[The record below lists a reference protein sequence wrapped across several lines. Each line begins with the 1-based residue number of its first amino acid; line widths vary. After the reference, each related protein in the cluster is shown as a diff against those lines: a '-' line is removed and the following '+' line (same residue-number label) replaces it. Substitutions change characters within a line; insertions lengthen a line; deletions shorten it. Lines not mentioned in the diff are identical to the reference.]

1 MIKNQIIP
9 FIGWIG
15 FSITLLVI
23 LLTKSCGDKKN
34 DLHTIEKTIES
45 TRTVV
50 YDSTQRKIIPSKA
63 PISIITKT
71 VVIPAK
77 VDTQAILLA
86 YFAIHTYSDQIS
98 DSSLHLQI
106 FDSVSQNKIYGRRIF
121 YQWLKPVESTSSTTI
136 TNTPV
141 LKSRSGFYIG
151 GFGDFSK
158 NRYGV
163 GPGLT
168 WLTKKQ
174 VMFNYDFD
182 VLNKSHRVGTKFLIN
197 ARSKN

>member
-1 MIKNQIIP
+1 MIKNEIIP

-15 FSITLLVI
+15 FSVTLLVI
-23 LLTKSCGDKKN
+23 LLTKSCGDKKS
-34 DLHTIEKTIES
+34 DVHTIEKTIES

-50 YDSTQRKIIPSKA
+50 YDSTQRKLIANKA
-63 PISIITKT
+63 PISILTNT

-158 NRYGV
+158 NKYGV
-163 GPGLT
+163 GSGLT

-182 VLNKSHRVGTKFLIN
+182 VLNKSHRVGAKFLIN